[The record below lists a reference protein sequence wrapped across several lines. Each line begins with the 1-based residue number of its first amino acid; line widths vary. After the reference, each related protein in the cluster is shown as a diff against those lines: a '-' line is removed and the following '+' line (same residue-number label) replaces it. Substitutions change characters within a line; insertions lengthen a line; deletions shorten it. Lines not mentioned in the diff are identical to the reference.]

1 MAAPPRSPVPSPRVA
16 PRRHSRLRLGLFR
29 AAERAAALCGGR
41 SWYRHRHLARGRL
54 ALRVEEIAV
63 ADLPAALEGFT
74 IAQLSDLHAG
84 PFLGEVPLA
93 DAVALVGEHA
103 PDVVAIT
110 GDWITHHWS
119 EALRLRADLARLSP
133 RHGVYA
139 VFGNHDYKDRL
150 EGRIAEELAAVG
162 VRTLRDECVRI
173 EVGGA
178 ALALVGVEDLEE
190 ARAVDLAAARAGVRP
205 GDVEVV
211 LCHNPLAARAIARR
225 SCAAILAGHT
235 HGTQVD
241 LPFLRRL
248 GPRHPGARVAIGPTR
263 LVVSRGL
270 GVVGIPL
277 RVGSPA
283 EVVLVRLRRPEELA
297 AT

>member
-1 MAAPPRSPVPSPRVA
+1 MDPGPVSPRVS

-41 SWYRHRHLARGRL
+41 AWYRRRHLARARL
-54 ALRVEEIAV
+54 LLRVEEVEVDA
-63 ADLPAALEGFT
+63 LPRALEGFT

-84 PFLGEVPLA
+84 PFLGEGDLA
-93 DAVALVGEHA
+93 GVVGLVGECS

-119 EALRLRADLARLSP
+119 EALTLRADLARLSA
-133 RHGVYA
+133 RHGVFA

-150 EGRIAEELAAVG
+150 EGRIAAELAAVG
-162 VRTLRDECVRI
+162 VRTLRNECARI
-173 EVGGA
+173 ELGGA
-178 ALALVGVEDLEE
+178 AIALVGVEDLEE

-211 LCHNPLAARAIARR
+211 LCHNPLAARAIARPA
-225 SCAAILAGHT
+225 CAAILAGHT
-235 HGTQVD
+235 HGTQID
-241 LPFLRRL
+241 LPWLRRL
-248 GPRHPGARVAIGPTR
+248 GPRHPGARLAIGRTR
-263 LVVSRGL
+263 VVVSRGL
-270 GVVGIPL
+270 GVVGVPL

-283 EVVLVRLRRPEELA
+283 EVVLVRLRAAPGSARP
-297 AT
+297 